1 MSLMQAHCTHISEC
15 FLHSHVKPQIACVQ
29 ARTHFRN
36 PAFELFLS
44 MWHQNRTN
52 TNCNNWNIGCWFWW
66 PRDVWRRRVF
76 FEVNCL
82 FFGSSIGSKNRIN
95 LGLTYQDDRFQIFR
109 LDAQERKH
117 DGEKVTTKQGCS
129 FENFRPHSIEAST
142 TWQSRLECLS
152 D

>member
-1 MSLMQAHCTHISEC
+1 
-15 FLHSHVKPQIACVQ
+15 
-29 ARTHFRN
+29 
-36 PAFELFLS
+36 
-44 MWHQNRTN
+44 
-52 TNCNNWNIGCWFWW
+52 
-66 PRDVWRRRVF
+66 
-76 FEVNCL
+76 VNCL

-117 DGEKVTTKQGCS
+117 DGGKVTTKQGCS

-142 TWQSRLECLS
+142 TSQYRLECLS